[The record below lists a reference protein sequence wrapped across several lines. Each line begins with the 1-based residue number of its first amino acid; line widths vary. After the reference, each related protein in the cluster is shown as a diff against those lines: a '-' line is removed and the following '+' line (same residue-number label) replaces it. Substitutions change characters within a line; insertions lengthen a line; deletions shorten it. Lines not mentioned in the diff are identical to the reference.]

1 MVSVDLFQE
10 KGKITLPG
18 VLMLVTIFLFSD
30 LGFQIWL
37 KKWCFLKNPLFG
49 VWLLL
54 NVVLF
59 SAVQRN
65 ESATRIPRSS
75 LVWILRRTVWRF
87 LKKIKNRTIIWSSTP
102 APGHIPGGNHSKGY
116 IHPNVYCSTIYN
128 SQDMEE
134 MILYFKFRRED
145 KRVSSVPGKTTAL
158 SLSWPMPGLSG
169 KESWKEGVKGPFCS
183 IPFPRSGAWCVACAW
198 EAVAGQERC
207 SKVMVVGGIEM
218 DWNDLW
224 GALVRQRGG
233 SSGHRGENLGD
244 GRSGPRGKGKLRAF
258 PPPRGKRGR
267 SKCLQDVGGGPD
279 RGKGKMHRWLPFC
292 QEMPDPAAGR
302 GQEHSCADFLVPTVP
317 GGPSAR
323 KGWCCRPLLTPPGTP
338 SSLALVSALVSAL
351 CVCVCVCVCVCTHV
365 WERPGRCDVDHLCG
379 CIEGMAWGPRTQ
391 LLSKILL
398 VTIDGKSTLSR
409 ILAEFMTWLA

>member
-1 MVSVDLFQE
+1 MDLFQE

-49 VWLLL
+49 VWLLH
-54 NVVLF
+54 NVVVF
-59 SAVQRN
+59 SAVRRN
-65 ESATRIPRSS
+65 ESATRIHRSS

-87 LKKIKNRTIIWSSTP
+87 LKKIKNRTIIWSSNP

-145 KRVSSVPGKTTAL
+145 KRVSSVSGKTTAL
-158 SLSWPMPGLSG
+158 SLSWQMPGLSG

-198 EAVAGQERC
+198 EAVAGRERC
-207 SKVMVVGGIEM
+207 SGDGGK
-218 DWNDLW
+218 WNWDGLKRPV
-224 GALVRQRGG
+224 GALVRQRSG

-258 PPPRGKRGR
+258 PLPRGEAREVEMPA
-267 SKCLQDVGGGPD
+267 DVGGGPD

-292 QEMPDPAAGR
+292 QEMPDPAAGQ

-338 SSLALVSALVSAL
+338 SSLALVSAL
-351 CVCVCVCVCVCTHV
+351 CVCVCAHV

-379 CIEGMAWGPRTQ
+379 CLEGMAWEPRTQ

-398 VTIDGKSTLSR
+398 VTIDGKSTLSG
-409 ILAEFMTWLA
+409 ILAEVMTWLV

>member
-65 ESATRIPRSS
+65 ESATRIHRSS

-207 SKVMVVGGIEM
+207 WGDGGRWNWDGLKRPVGGFGQTEGRKQWSPWREFGGWEIRAPREGEAPSLPPTPGEAREVEM
-218 DWNDLW
+218 PARCWRW
-224 GALVRQRGG
+224 
-233 SSGHRGENLGD
+233 
-244 GRSGPRGKGKLRAF
+244 PRPGKGEDAQMVTFLPGNARPCSWTGTGAQLCRF
-258 PPPRGKRGR
+258 P
-267 SKCLQDVGGGPD
+267 GPH
-279 RGKGKMHRWLPFC
+279 GPWGPFC
-292 QEMPDPAAGR
+292 KEGMVLQATPDPTWD
-302 GQEHSCADFLVPTVP
+302 SFLP
-317 GGPSAR
+317 GPGVGP
-323 KGWCCRPLLTPPGTP
+323 
-338 SSLALVSALVSAL
+338 
-351 CVCVCVCVCVCTHV
+351 VCVYTHV